1 MTYKQGKISLQ
12 CKRILD
18 SEGELLI
25 NIRKG
30 MAAIFFYFKEKKE
43 KESKNRKWC
52 VTIPEI
58 KNTSP
63 E

>member
-1 MTYKQGKISLQ
+1 MDITHLTSLPFTKEKKIM
-12 CKRILD
+12 
-18 SEGELLI
+18 LI
-25 NIRKG
+25 NIRNG

-58 KNTSP
+58 KSTSP

>member
-1 MTYKQGKISLQ
+1 M
-12 CKRILD
+12 
-18 SEGELLI
+18 LI
-25 NIRKG
+25 NIRNG

>member
-1 MTYKQGKISLQ
+1 MTKSSPLGICYADVTYKQGKISLQ

-25 NIRKG
+25 NIRNG

-43 KESKNRKWC
+43 KESKNRK
-52 VTIPEI
+52 
-58 KNTSP
+58 
-63 E
+63 